1 VRLARGERL
10 EGFQMNWRT
19 PAGDRSVIVFGD
31 TLPAM
36 HGHPAM
42 AVCMFQDITH
52 LKHAEQAVRR
62 AQKLESLGV
71 LAGGVAHD
79 FNNLLTGIMGNASL
93 LADTCADPEHQEMA
107 REVLVSSERAAELTR
122 QLLAYSG
129 KGRFVMEPV
138 NLSTLAAEIVA
149 LLPRSLPKGVRLE
162 TKLDGELPEVWADAA
177 QMRQLI
183 TNLLLNGA
191 EAIGVESFGTVAL
204 RTGVEVVDAGARLIA
219 TSGEVGPGRYVSL
232 EVCDDGCGMDAETQ
246 ARIFDPFFTTKFAG
260 RGLGLAAVLGI
271 VRGHEGAIRVESR
284 PGHGTRVQVVLPCAL
299 ASLAHDGGDA
309 VWGAGDGG

>member
-1 VRLARGERL
+1 
-10 EGFQMNWRT
+10 
-19 PAGDRSVIVFGD
+19 
-31 TLPAM
+31 M
-36 HGHPAM
+36 HGHPAI

-93 LADTCADPEHQEMA
+93 LADTCGDPEHQEMA
-107 REVLVSSERAAELTR
+107 LEVLAASERAADLTR
-122 QLLAYSG
+122 QLLAYAG
-129 KGRFVMEPV
+129 RGRFVMEHV
-138 NLSTLAAEIVA
+138 NLSKLAAEVVE
-149 LLPRSLPKGVRLE
+149 LLPRSLPGGVRLE
-162 TKLDGELPEVWADAA
+162 ARLDAELPDVWADAT

-183 TNLLLNGA
+183 TNVLLNGA
-191 EAIGVESFGTVAL
+191 EAIGVERGGTVAV
-204 RTGVEVVDAGARLIA
+204 RTGVESVDAGARLMF
-219 TSGEVGPGRYVSL
+219 TSGELGPGRYVVL
-232 EVCDDGCGMDAETQ
+232 EVEDDGCGMDAGTQ

-284 PGHGTRVQVVLPCAL
+284 PGEGTRVKVLLPCAL
-299 ASLAHDGGDA
+299 ACGSRA
-309 VWGAGDGG
+309 GAGGQGPGAGEERRSLRSRRVFARFACAVSARFARGA